1 MGERDDKVLPLV
13 GRIRIKLLSTENE
26 IMMNEVISQSIF
38 MFWDVECLGATLKK

>member
-1 MGERDDKVLPLV
+1 MGKRDDKVLPLV

-38 MFWDVECLGATLKK
+38 VFWGVECFGYRS